1 MINKWWFYPLRIGV
15 RIFEATRRSPKGFI
29 RKGPKQSANQLCA
42 NYEVDRNLPFFPTPK
57 NECSCQVTKNI
68 SVIIIHYHLPK
79 AISVTFQASMV
90 SFQWGKRIEHHPA
103 LENKPHKP
111 HMSSQEGG
119 KISFWWQIAYGWRV
133 QYCGSPFQNDL
144 SNDSIRPSTL
154 APSFHPRVEPPEW
167 PRNKKDGAG
176 AVALALKAPRHNFK
190 RIGLTLALDQLR
202 SAEGCTFQLAELFT
216 QQRTFIRKYT

>member
-1 MINKWWFYPLRIGV
+1 MNARVKSQK
-15 RIFEATRRSPKGFI
+15 TC
-29 RKGPKQSANQLCA
+29 QSL
-42 NYEVDRNLPFFPTPK
+42 
-57 NECSCQVTKNI
+57 S
-68 SVIIIHYHLPK
+68 SSK

-111 HMSSQEGG
+111 RMSSQEGR

-154 APSFHPRVEPPEW
+154 APSFHPRVEPPNDHGIKRTALVLSHWRSKHRATILNGSDWRW
-167 PRNKKDGAG
+167 PWINLE
-176 AVALALKAPRHNFK
+176 V
-190 RIGLTLALDQLR
+190 LR
-202 SAEGCTFQLAELFT
+202 GVHSNWLIVHTAAYLHT
-216 QQRTFIRKYT
+216 

>member
-1 MINKWWFYPLRIGV
+1 MINKWWFYPSRIGV

-29 RKGPKQSANQLCA
+29 RKGPGSSQLISALRKLWSWSKFAVFSRPQKMNARVKSQKTYQSL
-42 NYEVDRNLPFFPTPK
+42 
-57 NECSCQVTKNI
+57 S
-68 SVIIIHYHLPK
+68 SSK